1 MKRSCVRA
9 LVVLG
14 FIVCAACP
22 ASAIEGLRGS
32 TWGDLRWDLPEDVD
46 NDLILKGWIRQG
58 VDWTRVGS
66 ATLSTYATVRYAWD
80 SRGLDWN
87 NSVGP
92 GVGVALDAW
101 SSKGFAGT
109 LAVEYLVDRFYETD
123 RTEKKVVIYMGW
135 YGMWDLKKK

>member
-1 MKRSCVRA
+1 MKRCGLYA

-14 FIVCAACP
+14 FTIHATGP

-32 TWGDLRWDLPEDVD
+32 TWGDLRWDLPEEVD

-58 VDWTRVGS
+58 VDWTRVGP

-87 NSVGP
+87 NSIGP

-109 LAVEYLVDRFYETD
+109 LAVEYLMDHFYETD
-123 RTEKKVVIYMGW
+123 RTEQKVVIYMGW
-135 YGMWDLKKK
+135 YGMWDLKGK

>member
-1 MKRSCVRA
+1 MKCRVMA
-9 LVVLG
+9 AVM
-14 FIVCAACP
+14 CAACMLMVCVP
-22 ASAIEGLRGS
+22 AHAIEGLRGS
-32 TWGDLRWDLPEDVD
+32 TWGDLRWDLPEEVD

-58 VDWTRVGS
+58 VDWTKVGS
-66 ATLSTYATVRYAWD
+66 ASLTTYATVRYAWD

-87 NSVGP
+87 NSIGP

-101 SSKGFAGT
+101 SAKGFAGT